1 MNAQEIFSR
10 YNLDSGLKAIHEEKK
25 LTKEQEAQIEA
36 LENALNEADE
46 AKNIVLARMKKDDKL
61 SESERILLKA
71 QIEAQ
76 HIEKTGEI
84 ESKIK
89 AINPSWV
96 KRSALM
102 IGAAAEKAGEASEA
116 GSEGL
121 GKVIGTSLTPAIK
134 IFKAFGKG
142 FRESLK

>member
-1 MNAQEIFSR
+1 MNAQEISSR
-10 YNLDSGLKAIHEEKK
+10 YSLDSGLKAIHEEKK
-25 LTKEQEAQIEA
+25 LTEEQKAQIKD
-36 LENALNEADE
+36 LENALKEADD
-46 AKNIVLARMKKDDKL
+46 AKSNVLARMKKDDKL
-61 SESERILLKA
+61 SESERILIKA

-102 IGAAAEKAGEASEA
+102 IGVATEKAGEASEA

-142 FRESLK
+142 FKESIK